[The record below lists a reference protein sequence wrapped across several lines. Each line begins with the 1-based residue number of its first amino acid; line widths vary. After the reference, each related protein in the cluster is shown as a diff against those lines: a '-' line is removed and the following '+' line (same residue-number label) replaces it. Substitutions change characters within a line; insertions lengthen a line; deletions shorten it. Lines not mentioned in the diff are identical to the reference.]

1 MSTSSTSTP
10 NAAGAA
16 DTMKPHLSGFTGW
29 VPFTALPTAAVPTG
43 PGVYVIVRPHRR
55 TAAVSV
61 RRTMAT

>member
-1 MSTSSTSTP
+1 
-10 NAAGAA
+10 
-16 DTMKPHLSGFTGW
+16 MKPHLSGFTGW

-43 PGVYVIVRPHRR
+43 PGVYVIVQPHRR